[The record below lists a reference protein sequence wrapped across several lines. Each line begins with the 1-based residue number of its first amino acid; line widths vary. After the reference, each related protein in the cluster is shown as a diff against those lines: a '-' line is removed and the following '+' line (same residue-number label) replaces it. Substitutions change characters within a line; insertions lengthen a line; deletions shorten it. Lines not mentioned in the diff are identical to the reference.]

1 MVLIF
6 DVSFN
11 LVIESWDAGR
21 VRFLTDDPDN
31 VAWGAGPTWL
41 PHLVNTIEG
50 LLVVVVTVAFIAKA
64 GKLPVLWYGDKGE
77 KVSSHPLQVVSPGA
91 SPDQVQQAKEE
102 ASHYLVTPGGTLM
115 FQHDTDDDDDDDE
128 GEEKGGDGNGA
139 EHNKKRRQAP
149 LPTTLK
155 LAIMI
160 LVLTAMAGLWF
171 DSYAAYEGL
180 QVARNWLGSMS
191 YLCHSVTALIC
202 FRLFD
207 VSGSVTQRLAK
218 VGWVR
223 G

>member
-1 MVLIF
+1 MEV
-6 DVSFN
+6 
-11 LVIESWDAGR
+11 G
-21 VRFLTDDPDN
+21 
-31 VAWGAGPTWL
+31 GAGVLLRRPTPVGSVL
-41 PHLVNTIEG
+41 PQAAAG
-50 LLVVVVTVAFIAKA
+50 L
-64 GKLPVLWYGDKGE
+64 GHSRRNQCDY
-77 KVSSHPLQVVSPGA
+77 
-91 SPDQVQQAKEE
+91 
-102 ASHYLVTPGGTLM
+102 

-160 LVLTAMAGLWF
+160 LVLAAMAGLWF